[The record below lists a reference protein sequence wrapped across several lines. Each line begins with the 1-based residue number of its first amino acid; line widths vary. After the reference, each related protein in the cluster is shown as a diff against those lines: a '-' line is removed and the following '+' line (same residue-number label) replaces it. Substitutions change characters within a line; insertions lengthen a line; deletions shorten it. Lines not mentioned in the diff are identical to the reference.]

1 MQIEN
6 YTLHYSLWPSTTAQ
20 QLFTI
25 PILRDAT
32 EYGNHVQCSLGVN
45 GSFLLSVL
53 RVNVLSAQSGSV
65 SREGSSTL
73 HSPLYLIKALQ
84 A

>member
-6 YTLHYSLWPSTTAQ
+6 YTLHYSLWPTTTAQ

-32 EYGNHVQCSLGVN
+32 EYRNHAQCSLGVN
-45 GSFLLSVL
+45 GSFLLRVV
-53 RVNVLSAQSGSV
+53 RVNVLSAQSGSL

-73 HSPLYLIKALQ
+73 HAPLYLIKVLQ